1 MLHLVFVFK
10 LNLFNTST
18 SISGVLECHIRNKS
32 KLPYF
37 KFQGLLYLILKWVK
51 DIIEIG
57 QQDRPDI
64 FDLKAAR
71 PPPLYAEVL
80 EIDER
85 VITCREDCQLNTS
98 GCNIEK
104 GSTGEDFIIK
114 TLPDKNKILHDLKNL
129 KKNGIESI
137 AIVLLHAYAYH
148 KHELLIEQIAK
159 ERFLNKTHSLIGR
172 QK

>member
-1 MLHLVFVFK
+1 M
-10 LNLFNTST
+10 
-18 SISGVLECHIRNKS
+18 
-32 KLPYF
+32 
-37 KFQGLLYLILKWVK
+37 KWVK

-85 VITCREDCQLNTS
+85 VITSRDDCQLTTS
-98 GCNIEK
+98 DCNIEK

-114 TLPDKNKILHDLKNL
+114 TVPDKKKILQDLKNL

-159 ERFLNKTHSLIGR
+159 ARFQIKFAL
-172 QK
+172 

>member
-1 MLHLVFVFK
+1 LIDLEILAACHTSYLCS
-10 LNLFNTST
+10 NLTVLTRPRQFPGYSNVSKNT
-18 SISGVLECHIRNKS
+18 
-32 KLPYF
+32 
-37 KFQGLLYLILKWVK
+37 LYYNLKWVK

-85 VITCREDCQLNTS
+85 VITSREDCQLS
-98 GCNIEK
+98 SSDCNIEK

-114 TLPDKNKILHDLKNL
+114 TVPDKKKIFQDLKNL
-129 KKNGIESI
+129 KENGIESI

-148 KHELLIEQIAK
+148 KHESLIEQIAK
-159 ERFLNKTHSLIGR
+159 ARSQTKLAF
-172 QK
+172 

>member
-1 MLHLVFVFK
+1 MCQK
-10 LNLFNTST
+10 YPISRLFDEQFS
-18 SISGVLECHIRNKS
+18 
-32 KLPYF
+32 YF
-37 KFQGLLYLILKWVK
+37 ILKWVK

-85 VITCREDCQLNTS
+85 VITSRDDCQLTTS
-98 GCNIEK
+98 DCNIEK

-114 TLPDKNKILHDLKNL
+114 TVPDKKKILQDLKNL

-159 ERFLNKTHSLIGR
+159 ARFQIKSAF
-172 QK
+172 

>member
-1 MLHLVFVFK
+1 MYLRSN
-10 LNLFNTST
+10 LNPSNL
-18 SISGVLECHIRNKS
+18 SILISMVLKCV
-32 KLPYF
+32 
-37 KFQGLLYLILKWVK
+37 ILKGHK

-64 FDLKAAR
+64 FDLKASR
-71 PPPLYAEVL
+71 PPPLYDQVL

-85 VITCREDCQLNTS
+85 VITSREDCQLTTS
-98 GCNIEK
+98 DCNVEK

-114 TLPDKNKILHDLKNL
+114 TVPDEKKILQDLKNL

-159 ERFLNKTHSLIGR
+159 AGFHLGF
-172 QK
+172 

>member
-1 MLHLVFVFK
+1 ML
-10 LNLFNTST
+10 
-18 SISGVLECHIRNKS
+18 S
-32 KLPYF
+32 KLIF
-37 KFQGLLYLILKWVK
+37 TILLYVILKGRK

-64 FDLKAAR
+64 FDLKASR

-85 VITCREDCQLNTS
+85 IITSREDCELPTS
-98 GCNIEK
+98 NCQVEK

-114 TLPDKNKILHDLKNL
+114 TAPDKKKILQDLTNL
-129 KKNGIESI
+129 RKNGIESI

-148 KHELLIEQIAK
+148 KHELLIEEIAK
-159 ERFLNKTHSLIGR
+159 ASFQIHA
-172 QK
+172 